1 MRSRILRSC
10 VTVALLALLFGCD
23 DDPVQVQTAG
33 DGPQAIVTTTD
44 YSTGALSSVD
54 LTGSHRAH
62 VNVASI
68 HSDAV
73 VRVFDDAV
81 YVVNRYLGDNIQILD
96 PSDGFSVV
104 RQFSVGN
111 GSDPHDI
118 AVASPTR
125 AYVPRYNET
134 DLWIVDPSTG
144 AHTGSIDLSALADG
158 DGIPEMD
165 QVLLD
170 DGMLFVTIQ
179 RANRGQIPWSPAG
192 DSYVA
197 VIDVAADTL
206 LDTDAVTP
214 GVQPITLPA
223 ANPFSTL
230 QRDAAT
236 GNLYVAGVG
245 EWGLADAG
253 VSWVSPASLAGAGM
267 SLAGVDAGGDIT
279 DVEIVSATRGYAI
292 VTNDL
297 FETTLLAFDPASGA
311 VTDTVYAPGT
321 FSLQDAEVS
330 AGGDLYVA
338 DRSPTAP
345 GIRIYDA
352 ATGTEKTAAPIDVG
366 LPPFNIAFWE

>member
-1 MRSRILRSC
+1 MRSRILCSA
-10 VTVALLALLFGCD
+10 VSLALFVLLSGCD
-23 DDPVQVQTAG
+23 DDPVKTPG
-33 DGPQAIVTTTD
+33 CETGPQAVITTTD
-44 YSTGALSSVD
+44 YSTGALSSVSLD
-54 LTGSHRAH
+54 GSFKVRSNA
-62 VNVASI
+62 ASI

-73 VRVFDDAV
+73 VRVFGDLV
-81 YVVNRYLGDNIQILD
+81 YVVNRD
-96 PSDGFSVV
+96 PADCFSTI

-144 AHTGSIDLSALADG
+144 THTGTIDLSALADG

-165 QVLLD
+165 QVLLA

-179 RANRGQIPWSPAG
+179 RADRNQLPWSPDG
-192 DSYVA
+192 ESYVA
-197 VIDVAADTL
+197 VVDVAADTL
-206 LDTDAVTP
+206 LDTDAATP

-245 EWGLADAG
+245 EWGVADAG
-253 VSWVSPASLAGAGM
+253 VAWVSAASLTGAGL
-267 SLAGVDAGGDIT
+267 SLTGAGAGGDIT
-279 DVEIVSATRGYAI
+279 DVEIVSAMRGYAI
-292 VTNDL
+292 VTDAVYS
-297 FETTLLAFDPASGA
+297 TTLLAFDPASGA

-330 AGGDLYVA
+330 PGGDLYLA
-338 DRSPTAP
+338 DRSVTAP
-345 GIRIYDA
+345 GIRIYGA
-352 ATGTEKTAAPIDVG
+352 ATGIEKTTSPIDVG
-366 LPPFNIAFWE
+366 LPPFNIDFWE